1 MAASLTVRRR
11 PVAID
16 PPGVAG
22 RGRAGRDRRDGP
34 AAIGKRPGGGQPAN
48 AAETTSRASD
58 CTCLRCSGPLNDSA

>member
-11 PVAID
+11 PAAID
-16 PPGVAG
+16 PPASPIAAVP
-22 RGRAGRDRRDGP
+22 DGTGTTAP
-34 AAIGKRPGGGQPAN
+34 PRSANAPEAGQPAN